1 MFYKVFLSFTS
12 NITIL
17 ISQDHQCLY
26 ILLLLYTLVLWRK
39 ATEDMAFN
47 KNLSKCSLY
56 ESEATIGHGIM
67 MEEDD
72 TESCYFEAFH
82 LFTTQKP
89 TISVNDL
96 LYAMRTAGA
105 NPTESELQVDSRE

>member
-1 MFYKVFLSFTS
+1 
-12 NITIL
+12 
-17 ISQDHQCLY
+17 
-26 ILLLLYTLVLWRK
+26 
-39 ATEDMAFN
+39 MAFN

-56 ESEATIGHGIM
+56 ESEATIGHGSIM
-67 MEEDD
+67 VEDD

-82 LFTTQKP
+82 LFTTKKP
-89 TISVNDL
+89 TTISVNDL

>member
-1 MFYKVFLSFTS
+1 
-12 NITIL
+12 
-17 ISQDHQCLY
+17 
-26 ILLLLYTLVLWRK
+26 
-39 ATEDMAFN
+39 MAFH

-56 ESEATIGHGIM
+56 ESEATIGPGSM

-82 LFTTQKP
+82 MFTTKKP

-105 NPTESELQVDSRE
+105 NPTESELQVDSRQWLRFNKMVKLLFLVQVNLHLIYSQIFRNSGLN

>member
-1 MFYKVFLSFTS
+1 
-12 NITIL
+12 
-17 ISQDHQCLY
+17 
-26 ILLLLYTLVLWRK
+26 
-39 ATEDMAFN
+39 MAFN

-56 ESEATIGHGIM
+56 ESEATIDHGSM

-72 TESCYFEAFH
+72 TESCYFEAFQM
-82 LFTTQKP
+82 FTTKKP

-105 NPTESELQVDSRE
+105 NPTESELQVDSREQTVAQIKQNGQAPVPGPGQSPSHILSYLQV